1 MLNIIHIEI
10 WEIIFIFL
18 RRNDIYNILIT
29 CKQFQILWTVV
40 KQIRFKKKITESMVS
55 TILKKAIHVNKIRFT
70 NILYINK
77 IISKIPQTVQI
88 LIFFYTEK
96 ELYISHD
103 NPNKLIDEELKH
115 LPKNIKKLKITDYNF
130 ISNEGLKHL
139 PQTIQKLSLNG
150 CDYISNE
157 GLKHLPQNIQ
167 YLDLSFCSS
176 ISNEGLKHLPQNIQ
190 YLDLSYCGLISNE
203 GLKYLP
209 RNITFLCLRGNNLIS
224 NEGLKSLPQTIIKLY
239 LDSCGNISDNGFK
252 YLPDS
257 IQYLCLNSC
266 VLVSNRGLK
275 HLPRN
280 IKQIDLYNTSVSI
293 EGLQYLDNR
302 YIFYRIFGY
311 YSSLKKI

>member
-130 ISNEGLKHL
+130 
-139 PQTIQKLSLNG
+139 
-150 CDYISNE
+150 ISNE